1 MTWMSDVQR
10 GLAWALVICFI
21 LIVVIFG
28 VFSALGE
35 LPEPVLD
42 VFKQVVTALINVL
55 MVVVGYFFGSSTGT
69 KSKDDAL
76 NNIATQMAANGAAN
90 GTVPP
95 PSNPYTTPSS
105 NS

>member
-21 LIVVIFG
+21 LIVVLFG

-76 NNIATQMAANGAAN
+76 SNIATKVAN
-90 GTVPP
+90 GTANGIVP

-105 NS
+105 NA

>member
-21 LIVVIFG
+21 LIVVLFG
-28 VFSALGE
+28 VFSAIGE
-35 LPEPVLD
+35 LPDPVLD

-69 KSKDDAL
+69 KSKDDVIG
-76 NNIATQMAANGAAN
+76 NIATKMTNNGATN
-90 GTVPP
+90 GTAPA

-105 NS
+105 NA